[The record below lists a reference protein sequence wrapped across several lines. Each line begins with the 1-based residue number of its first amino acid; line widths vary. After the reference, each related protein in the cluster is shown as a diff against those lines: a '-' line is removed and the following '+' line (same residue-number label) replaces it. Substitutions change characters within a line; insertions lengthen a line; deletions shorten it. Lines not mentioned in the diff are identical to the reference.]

1 MQSPGSDRVL
11 VFLALGLLGVGCM
24 LVLWPFLTALVW
36 AAILASTSWPAFLWL
51 DRTIGGRR
59 LLAAMLMT
67 LVVTLVLL
75 GPLVAIALALA
86 DNVAELGHAISA
98 IFKDG
103 LPDAPGWLL
112 DLPLVGQAIHDYWQK
127 FAHDGQGLI
136 RELEKLAKPAQEAAL
151 AAGRVVGRGV
161 LDIAISVFLAFF
173 FFLHGESLAKRLI
186 VALRRLTGE
195 RATYLMGIARGTVS
209 GVIYGIL
216 GTGLAQGVLAAIG
229 FAIAGVP
236 GAVLLGVATF
246 FLSVVPV
253 GPPLV
258 WGGAAIWLFQQG
270 QPGWAAFV
278 AAWGFFVVS
287 TVDNLIKPFIIS
299 RGARLP
305 FAIVFLGVLG
315 GVLGFGVI
323 GVFLGPTL
331 LAVGYRLAIEWTA
344 ADLEPPVAVVAGS
357 EVSIEADDD
366 SAGVRRDGGK

>member
-1 MQSPGSDRVL
+1 M
-11 VFLALGLLGVGCM
+11 VFFALGLLGVGCV

-36 AAILASTSWPAFLWL
+36 AAILASTSWPAFRWL
-51 DRTIGGRR
+51 DRAVGGRR

-75 GPLVAIALALA
+75 GPLVAIALGLA
-86 DNVAELGHAISA
+86 GNVAELGHAISA

-103 LPDAPGWLL
+103 LPDAPRWLA
-112 DLPLVGQAIHDYWQK
+112 DLPLVGQAIHDYWQQ
-127 FAHDGQGLI
+127 FAHDGQRLI

-216 GTGLAQGVLAAIG
+216 GTGLAQGVLATIG

-236 GAVLLGVATF
+236 GAVVLGVATF

-258 WGGAAIWLFQQG
+258 W
-270 QPGWAAFV
+270 
-278 AAWGFFVVS
+278 
-287 TVDNLIKPFIIS
+287 
-299 RGARLP
+299 
-305 FAIVFLGVLG
+305 
-315 GVLGFGVI
+315 
-323 GVFLGPTL
+323 
-331 LAVGYRLAIEWTA
+331 
-344 ADLEPPVAVVAGS
+344 
-357 EVSIEADDD
+357 
-366 SAGVRRDGGK
+366 